1 MIKVIAV
8 DDEPLTLELVE
19 SFCKKIE
26 FIQFEKG
33 FSKTS
38 HALQYLEKNTID
50 LLLLD
55 INMPSM
61 SGIEL
66 YQSLEHKPM
75 LIFTTSYSDYAIK
88 SYELNAIDYL
98 LKPFTFQRFEKA
110 IQKAWETYNL
120 IQHASVSGESK
131 YIMVKADLGII
142 KIMLPDI
149 LFIEGLDNY
158 LKIHLQ
164 HHAPVVVRMT
174 IKAMMEK
181 LNAGKFVRVHRS
193 YIISVDQIESIRQ
206 KIITIAGEEIPIGKN
221 YEDDL
226 RSAIGDIIT

>member
-38 HALQYLEKNTID
+38 HVLQYLEKNTID

-131 YIMVKADLGII
+131 YIMVKADQGII

-164 HHAPVVVRMT
+164 RHAPLVVRMT
-174 IKAMMEK
+174 IKTMMEK

-193 YIISVDQIESIRQ
+193 YIISVNQIESIRQ